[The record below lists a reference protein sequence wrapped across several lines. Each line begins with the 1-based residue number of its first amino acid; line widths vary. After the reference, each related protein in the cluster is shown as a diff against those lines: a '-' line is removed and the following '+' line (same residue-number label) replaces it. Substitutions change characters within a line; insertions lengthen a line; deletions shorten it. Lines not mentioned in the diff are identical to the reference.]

1 MTKKQDDRKRAIERV
16 RRQLLRGG
24 WPRLF
29 MSFLLILTG
38 GAGFLVSS
46 ALLHLGVERMAVRY
60 PLAVLVAYSVFLLL
74 LRLWLALQRRSWG
87 RFDANLDLAGLDLNP
102 FSSSV
107 SPGDVAGFG
116 GGGDFGGGGA
126 GGSWEASPA
135 SLGSSLSGGGSS
147 SIGSAASSS
156 GGGGSSF
163 DLGLDVDFDEG
174 CFLLLIP
181 IVAIVGLLAAMFYVV
196 YVAPIFLAEILV
208 DGLLLAGLYKRL
220 KGIEPQHWL
229 RSCVRRTIWPVV
241 LTTALFI
248 AAGYLMQRAIPEARS
263 IGDFWQRAGSPEGRR
278 R

>member
-1 MTKKQDDRKRAIERV
+1 MTKKDDRKRAIERV
-16 RRQLLRGG
+16 RRRLLRGG

-46 ALLHLGVERMAVRY
+46 ALLHLGVEQMAVRY
-60 PLAVLVAYSVFLLL
+60 PLAVLAAYSVFLLL
-74 LRLWLALQRRSWG
+74 LRLWLALQRRNWG

-102 FSSSV
+102 FGSSV
-107 SPGDVAGFG
+107 SPSDAAGFG

-126 GGSWEASPA
+126 GGSWEASPTPP
-135 SLGSSLSGGGSS
+135 GSSLSGGSS
-147 SIGSAASSS
+147 SIGSGASS
-156 GGGGSSF
+156 GGGSSF

-181 IVAIVGLLAAMFYVV
+181 ILAIVGLLAAMFYVV
-196 YVAPIFLAEILV
+196 YVAPIFLAEIMV

-220 KGIEPQHWL
+220 KKIEPQHWL
-229 RSCVRRTIWPVV
+229 RSCVRRTLWPVV

-248 AAGYLMQRAIPEARS
+248 AAGYLMQRARPEARS
-263 IGDFWQRAGSPEGRR
+263 IGDFWQRVASPEKRR